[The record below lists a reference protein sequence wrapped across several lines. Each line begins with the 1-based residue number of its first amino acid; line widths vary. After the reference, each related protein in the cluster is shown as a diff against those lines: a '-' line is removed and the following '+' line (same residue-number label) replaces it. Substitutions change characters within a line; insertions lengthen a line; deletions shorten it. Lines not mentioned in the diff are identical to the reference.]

1 MFGGTG
7 VSPLTQPTG
16 ITLSGLGNV
25 LGSVGN
31 LLTSNAGSNLLTG
44 AGNYFLGQE
53 NIQDVEELGRQS
65 QEQLTALGQQMAE
78 QAEFRPFTVTTG
90 LGTTTTDPTGG
101 VSVGLTPEQQA
112 LQNQLLSQATGLFG
126 QVGVSPA
133 EAQADIYE
141 QIRATQRPEEE
152 RQRLAMEERLLSQG
166 RLGLQSAAYGGS
178 SPELLAMET
187 ARQEAMARAGLSAR
201 QQALAE
207 QQQALGTATGL
218 LGAGYT
224 PQREALNVLNVA
236 STIPRLAQIGQLSG
250 AELQSQLEQS
260 GLEANLGMMDLAS
273 RLRQQRDRGLME
285 TLMGRQP
292 TLQEQALGQYV
303 GLDPKQL
310 VQQGAINPIL
320 DFIGG
325 LFGFGNDD
333 DDNSTPTPTGIIN
346 QSIGNSSAVINPIT
360 GQPYRQGGFFGGGN

>member
-1 MFGGTG
+1 MSVFQDTMNAIMSGG
-7 VSPLTQPTG
+7 
-16 ITLSGLGNV
+16 
-25 LGSVGN
+25 VGN
-31 LLTSNAGSNLLTG
+31 QLLTG

-53 NIQDVEELGRQS
+53 NIQDVERLGRQS
-65 QEQLTALGQQMAE
+65 QEQLSALGQQIAE

-90 LGTTTTDPTGG
+90 LGTTTTDPTGS

-178 SPELLAMET
+178 SPELLALET
-187 ARQEAMARAGLSAR
+187 ARQEAMARANLGAR

-207 QQQALGTATGL
+207 QQQLLGAASGL

-224 PQREALNVLNVA
+224 PQREALNVFNVA
-236 STIPRLAQIGQLSG
+236 SIAPQLAQRGQLSG
-250 AELQSQLEQS
+250 AELQSQLERS

-292 TLQEQALGQYV
+292 TLQEQVLAQYV

-310 VQQGAINPIL
+310 AQQGL
-320 DFIGG
+320 LSSGVDFIGG
-325 LFGFGNDD
+325 LLGNIFNPRPRTEEEYIN
-333 DDNSTPTPTGIIN
+333 DNASGIVGTRFNTTG
-346 QSIGNSSAVINPIT
+346 
-360 GQPYRQGGFFGGGN
+360 

>member
-1 MFGGTG
+1 MSAFQDTMNAIMGG
-7 VSPLTQPTG
+7 
-16 ITLSGLGNV
+16 
-25 LGSVGN
+25 VGN
-31 LLTSNAGSNLLTG
+31 FLTSDVGNQFLTG
-44 AGNYFLGQE
+44 AGNYYLGQE
-53 NIQDVEELGRQS
+53 NIQDVESLGRQS

-90 LGTTTTDPTGG
+90 LGTTTTDPTGS

-187 ARQEAMARAGLSAR
+187 ARQEAMARANLGAR
-201 QQALAE
+201 TQALAE
-207 QQQALGTATGL
+207 QQQALTGATGL
-218 LGAGYT
+218 LGAGFM
-224 PQREALNVLNVA
+224 PQRQALDALQVGAIV
-236 STIPRLAQIGQLSG
+236 PQLAQRGQLGG
-250 AELQSQLEQS
+250 AELQSQLQRS

-285 TLMGRQP
+285 TLLGRQP
-292 TLQEQALGQYV
+292 TLQEQAVAQYV

-310 VQQGAINPIL
+310 AQQGAL
-320 DFIGG
+320 DYIGG
-325 LFGFGNDD
+325 LLSGRMSEEAAQDAVLDSFYGDD
-333 DDNSTPTPTGIIN
+333 IENID
-346 QSIGNSSAVINPIT
+346 AVLNALL
-360 GQPYRQGGFFGGGN
+360 GD

>member
-16 ITLSGLGNV
+16 VTQNGLGNV

-31 LLTSNAGSNLLTG
+31 FLTSGGVNQLLTG
-44 AGNYFLGQE
+44 AGEYFLGRE
-53 NIQDVEELGRQS
+53 NIQDVEEIGRQS

-101 VSVGLTPEQQA
+101 VAVGLTPEQQA

-187 ARQEAMARAGLSAR
+187 ARQEAMARANLGAR
-201 QQALAE
+201 TQALAE
-207 QQQALGTATGL
+207 QQQALTGATGL
-218 LGAGYT
+218 LGAGFM
-224 PQREALNVLNVA
+224 PQRQALYALQVGAIV
-236 STIPRLAQIGQLSG
+236 PQLAQRGQLGG
-250 AELQSQLEQS
+250 AELQSQLQRS

-285 TLMGRQP
+285 TLLGRQP
-292 TLQEQALGQYV
+292 TLQEQAVAQYV

-310 VQQGAINPIL
+310 AQQGAL
-320 DFIGG
+320 DYIGG
-325 LFGFGNDD
+325 LLSGRMSEEAAQDAVLDSFYGDD
-333 DDNSTPTPTGIIN
+333 IENID
-346 QSIGNSSAVINPIT
+346 AVLNALL
-360 GQPYRQGGFFGGGN
+360 GD